1 MKNPA
6 PYFLA
11 LVVST
16 VIAPSVHA
24 QDGAAYYGVS
34 FGTFEYDE
42 GDGPEF
48 VSDEASSWR
57 LMINYQ
63 FMEHLAVEG
72 GYGQTGTLRDTLT
85 FQAFPVGTVDV
96 NFSAEFSR
104 ILTVRLLGILPF
116 DNGLSLMAGLGY
128 SDMKFEF
135 DLPDGIDSASGD
147 ISSNEPGYYFGVQYD
162 WDRFAMRLGYEKFD
176 YGGGDFDVDADLS
189 ETMLT
194 FFYKL

>member
-6 PYFLA
+6 IGLLA
-11 LVVST
+11 LLVLAA
-16 VIAPSVHA
+16 APAAHA

-34 FGTFEYDE
+34 FGNFEYDE
-42 GDGPEF
+42 GDGPGF

-57 LMINYQ
+57 LMVNYQ
-63 FMEHLAVEG
+63 FMEYLAVEG
-72 GYGQTGTLRDTLT
+72 GYGQTSTIRDTLT
-85 FQAFPVGTVDV
+85 VPNFPVGTVDL

-104 ILTVRLLGILPF
+104 ILTVRLLGVLPL
-116 DNGLSLMAGLGY
+116 DNFKLMAGLGY

-135 DLPDGIDSASGD
+135 DVTDGVDSLSGD
-147 ISSNEPGYYFGVQYD
+147 ISSNEPGYYVGVQYD

-176 YGGGDFDVDADLS
+176 YDPSEFDDSADVS

>member
-6 PYFLA
+6 LLSLAFLA
-11 LVVST
+11 LAA
-16 VIAPSVHA
+16 APAVYA

-34 FGTFEYDE
+34 LGNFDYSE
-42 GDGPEF
+42 GDGAGGDLIDDT
-48 VSDEASSWR
+48 VSSWR

-72 GYGQTGTLRDTLT
+72 GLGKSSTIRDTITIQTIPAPTNLSFT
-85 FQAFPVGTVDV
+85 
-96 NFSAEFSR
+96 AEFSR

-116 DNGLSLMAGLGY
+116 DNGISLMGGVGY
-128 SDMKFEF
+128 SDLKFEV
-135 DLPDGIDSASGD
+135 DVTDGVNSISGEESRND
-147 ISSNEPGYYFGVQYD
+147 PGYYLGVQYD

-176 YGGGDFDVDADLS
+176 FDGDVDAA
-189 ETMLT
+189 ETMLS